1 MVRYRRMRMT
11 PFILGLTLVAHC
23 AHAGMPAQPPGKAAP
38 LPFRTIS
45 EDTPQAAAINNR
57 VRELRIRWTAAPAPA
72 STGEQTAAV
81 SSLVVI
87 SEQSIAG
94 SIRRQRQPQLSAD
107 DLVIVQRRADGR
119 AVDWTMIPNP
129 RLVRAEVPGADGR
142 LTGRTVLRDDVELMV
157 MVTPAT
163 AAVTVSVYQPRWTGT
178 EHLLDLIGEVAL
190 PRRR

>member
-1 MVRYRRMRMT
+1 MVRSHRLRMT
-11 PFILGLTLVAHC
+11 PFILALTLVAHC

-57 VRELRIRWTAAPAPA
+57 VRELRIRWTAAPTPS
-72 STGEQTAAV
+72 STGGESTAVPSLAV
-81 SSLVVI
+81 VG
-87 SEQSIAG
+87 ERTIAG
-94 SIRRQRQPQLSAD
+94 SIRRQRDPQLTTN

-119 AVDWTMIPNP
+119 AVDWTIIPNP
-129 RLVRAEVPGADGR
+129 RVVRAEVPGADGR

-157 MVTPAT
+157 IVTPAT
-163 AAVTVSVYQPRWTGT
+163 AAVSVSIYQPRWTGT

-190 PRRR
+190 PRTR